1 MLKKVGFS
9 FWAEKLLVKCSS
21 TLDKEY
27 YMFISDYINVHNIQ
41 LSEQMNFTKFL
52 IDIFTNKTRGRDS
65 SDEKIE
71 LVLYG
76 YAIEALI
83 LSIEYYQRDLRSIIE
98 SLDVDK
104 VKPPIGDLVGYYYY
118 LSISNLPIEEVCSI
132 LGKVIGLY
140 RKF

>member
-83 LSIEYYQRDLRSIIE
+83 LSIEY
-98 SLDVDK
+98 SLPK
-104 VKPPIGDLVGYYYY
+104 Y
-118 LSISNLPIEEVCSI
+118 LSTRIFFLYGLLRILNLSP
-132 LGKVIGLY
+132 L
-140 RKF
+140 